1 MYWIKLLILNFSNL
15 VVRIKILLNLRL
27 ETLLIFIV
35 ASYGGP
41 QIKVSFQI
49 SNFQTIIC

>member
-1 MYWIKLLILNFSNL
+1 MKQKNILIS
-15 VVRIKILLNLRL
+15 
-27 ETLLIFIV
+27 IV

-49 SNFQTIIC
+49 LNFEMVIC

>member
-1 MYWIKLLILNFSNL
+1 MGNIYLFDHL
-15 VVRIKILLNLRL
+15 VRQTI
-27 ETLLIFIV
+27 LIFNV

-49 SNFQTIIC
+49 SNLQMVIY